1 MPMLGE
7 SDPARSIKVA
17 ASAPFELMWLFHNI
31 QAEHDLI
38 GPYATQE
45 PWRRTFGPETNSFW
59 GDGLRGATELVVL
72 AHRTGTLLDLD
83 LSRFFDNLEAGITG
97 SAPAPTLLSET
108 ALEREA
114 IVQRLARLKADADLR
129 RRYIG
134 LLDRVWDAASPEWKQ
149 TGRPASV
156 AEADRWRRRLAEGA
170 SYPDI
175 MDRPRLWA
183 GRGELDELAESAVAR
198 GALVMSPGWF
208 YGKVHVVEL
217 DGTVFIGQAVRVTD
231 VEASY
236 REVASHLSARIK
248 ALADPTRLS
257 ILMLLA
263 HRPASVTEI
272 ARHFKLSQ
280 PTVSGH
286 VQLLREAGLLDEKNS
301 GRSAVLSASEDGV
314 RRLFTGAQDSI
325 LNMFKS

>member
-1 MPMLGE
+1 MPMLDAG
-7 SDPARSIKVA
+7 DPGGSIKVA

-31 QAEHDLI
+31 QASHDLI

-45 PWRRTFGPETNSFW
+45 PWRRAFGEEANSFW
-59 GDGLRGATELVVL
+59 DDGLRGSTELVVL
-72 AHRTGTLLDLD
+72 AHRTGTLLDLE
-83 LSRFFDNLEAGITG
+83 LSMFFDGLEAGITRP
-97 SAPAPTLLSET
+97 APEPTLLSET
-108 ALEREA
+108 AVEREA
-114 IVQRLARLKADADLR
+114 ILRRLARLKADRDLR

-134 LLDRVWDAASPEWKQ
+134 LLTRVWDAASPEWNQ
-149 TGRPASV
+149 TGRRASA

-170 SYPDI
+170 SYLDV

-183 GRGELDELAESAVAR
+183 GHGELDGLADAALDR

-208 YGKVHVVEL
+208 FGKIHVVEL

-231 VEASY
+231 VETSY
-236 REVASHLSARIK
+236 RDLASQLSARIK

-286 VQLLREAGLLDEKNS
+286 VQLLREAGLLDEKTS
-301 GRSAVLSASEDGV
+301 GRSAVLRASEDGV
-314 RRLFTGAQDSI
+314 RRLFAGAQDSI
-325 LNMFKS
+325 LGMFKD